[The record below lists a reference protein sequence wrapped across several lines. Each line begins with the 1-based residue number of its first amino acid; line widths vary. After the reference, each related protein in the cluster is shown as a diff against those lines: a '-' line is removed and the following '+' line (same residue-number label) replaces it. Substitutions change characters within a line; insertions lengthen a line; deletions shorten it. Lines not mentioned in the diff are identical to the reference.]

1 MLYDEHKEVIWGR
14 AGGYDLIPM
23 YRDPIGSNN
32 QSQGYETGQGD

>member
-23 YRDPIGSNN
+23 SRDPSDLIRA
-32 QSQGYETGQGD
+32 